1 MKDYYVRFPALP
13 LTRSDVMARLAPV
26 FQGEEVLPSDE
37 DCEELALE
45 ARLQMHVWTGR
56 TAQCR
61 GVAEAL
67 ARAEDWQGVAIHFRY
82 AVGPLHCSMSLLLW
96 NYHRRDLTTVAL
108 YEPTDLFDLQKEH
121 PAAWARARRLFLS
134 MGRALEASFC
144 QLECDPDLGTPT
156 LYEVSGV
163 LERILTDGAV
173 PYFLAARP
181 EVLPEALDAV
191 RAGPTC
197 RVLREQDYVVIED
210 ARMGTP
216 GEEQDGGAGRP
227 W

>member
-1 MKDYYVRFPALP
+1 MKDYYARFPALP
-13 LTRSDVMARLAPV
+13 LTRSEVMARLAPV
-26 FQGEEVLPSDE
+26 FKAEGVLPSDE

-45 ARLQMHVWTGR
+45 SRLQMHVWTGR

-61 GVAEAL
+61 NVEEAL
-67 ARAEDWQGVAIHFRY
+67 TQGEDWQGVAIHFRY
-82 AVGPLHCSMSLLLW
+82 AVERVHCSVSLLLW

-108 YEPTDLFDLQKEH
+108 YEPAELFERQQEH
-121 PAAWARARRLFLS
+121 PATWARARQLFVS
-134 MGRALEASFC
+134 MARALEAAFC
-144 QLECDPDLGTPT
+144 HLECDPDLSTPT
-156 LYEVSGV
+156 LYEMSGV
-163 LERILTDGAV
+163 LERVTGDGVV

-191 RAGPTC
+191 RAGPSC

-216 GEEQDGGAGRP
+216 QE
-227 W
+227 